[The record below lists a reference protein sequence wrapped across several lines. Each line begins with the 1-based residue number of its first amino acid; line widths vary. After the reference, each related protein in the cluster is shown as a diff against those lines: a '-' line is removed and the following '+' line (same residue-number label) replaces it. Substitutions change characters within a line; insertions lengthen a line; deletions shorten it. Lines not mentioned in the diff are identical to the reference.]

1 MIDRRG
7 FFVTLAATLTLL
19 LGMGAQLTGATIV
32 GAVQGRVTG
41 DGNPLA
47 GVLVS
52 DGCRV
57 VTTDSQGEYS
67 LPVDIDSGRFV
78 FITTPRGYWTEQ
90 FYQSLGRPPKPGN
103 VDFELQSCEQPDR
116 FEFIFLSDIHLGHS
130 GPGIAKFKDSLAEIN
145 RFDPQ
150 PAFLLCQG
158 DICLQGGVG
167 PQYMECLKTAQMPV
181 RNGPGNHEMMLKHD
195 NPRDD
200 FERLFGPTYF
210 SFDWGPAHIIVLDG
224 NKPVPGEEG
233 WQAVQGAIEGSE
245 LQWLEADLEAQPEGK
260 PIIVGVHI
268 PIVSTYPERRQHSP
282 DNAPYWEIINDKT
295 ITELLTKYKVKLVLQ
310 GHMHENER
318 ITVRG
323 VEYVE
328 TISICGS
335 WWRAGTGLE
344 RGVDGTPRGYRIV
357 SVDGSSVTHR
367 YRSTCESFVDQQGE
381 WYPMEQ
387 TIDDT
392 TKADFVFNCY
402 DAPNDS
408 KAEARIDDGAWQP
421 MPPYKMH
428 SKPIPDLTMVHHFKL
443 TADTSKLASGKHT
456 ITARVTWP
464 DGTIVEESAGFSI
477 GP

>member
-7 FFVTLAATLTLL
+7 FVASLAVAAAFWAGIGAQPAMAAATGT
-19 LGMGAQLTGATIV
+19 
-32 GAVQGRVTG
+32 VQGRVTG
-41 DGNPLA
+41 DGNPLS

-52 DGCRV
+52 DGCHVV
-57 VTTDSQGEYS
+57 VTDAEGKYS
-67 LPVDIDSGRFV
+67 LPVGFDSGRFV
-78 FITTPRGYWTEQ
+78 FVTTPRGFWTEQ
-90 FYQSLGRPPKPGN
+90 FYQPLGRPPKPGN
-103 VDFELQSCEQPDR
+103 VDFALQSCEQPDQ
-116 FEFIFLSDIHLGHS
+116 FDFVFLTDIHLGHS
-130 GPGIAKFKDSLAEIN
+130 GPGIAKFKESLAEIN
-145 RFDPQ
+145 RLDPQ

-158 DICLQGGVG
+158 DISLQGEVG
-167 PQYMECLKTAQMPV
+167 PVYVECLKTAQMPV

-200 FERLFGPTYF
+200 FERFFGPTYY
-210 SFDWGPAHIIVLDG
+210 SFDWGPTHIIVLDG
-224 NKPVPGEEG
+224 NKPVPGQEG
-233 WQAVQGAIEGSE
+233 WQAVHGAIEGSE
-245 LQWLEADLEAQPEGK
+245 LRWLQADLDAQPEGK

-282 DNAPYWEIINDKT
+282 DHAPYWEVANDDA
-295 ITELLTKYKVKLVLQ
+295 ITELLAKHKVRLVLQ

-318 ITVRG
+318 ITVGG

-335 WWRAGTGLE
+335 WWRAGIGME
-344 RGVDGTPRGYRIV
+344 RGVDGTPRGYRII
-357 SVDGSSVTHR
+357 SVDGSKLTHR
-367 YRSTCESFVDQQGE
+367 YRPSCESFVARQGE

-387 TIDDT
+387 TLDDT

-408 KAEARIDDGAWQP
+408 TAEARIDDGPWQP
-421 MPPYKMH
+421 MPPHKML
-428 SKPIPDLTMVHHFKL
+428 SKPTPDLTMVHHFKL
-443 TADTSKLASGKHT
+443 TAGTSKLASGKHT

-464 DGTIVEESAGFSI
+464 DGTVVEESAEFSI